1 MAVMNRT
8 VKQIIFSL
16 AALAC
21 TAVSQAQIGV
31 NIRMN
36 SAQILAGE
44 NVLVGVTITNN
55 TGNDI
60 VLANQGRT
68 SWLDMVVKRGNGEV
82 ASGLGNANFGA
93 VKIGAGQTVA
103 KTIDISKIYN
113 LREPGSYSVSAIIR
127 DRGTQSSGYI
137 SNRLLFTCATARPD
151 WSQKVGVP
159 GSPGKTREYR
169 VINFTSSS
177 RTKLYAQLIDGK
189 TGTSIQT
196 LCLGEALLFRKPQ
209 ASVDRAQVLHVLY
222 LATPEFY
229 VHARM
234 DVDGKFLGRDLH
246 KRGANGDPRLMTF
259 GDGSVKVA
267 GSVLYDA
274 AAAAQAQ
281 AKIRKISERPPY
293 VYN

>member
-1 MAVMNRT
+1 MNRT
-8 VKQIIFSL
+8 VKQICNLLI
-16 AALAC
+16 ALAC
-21 TAVSQAQIGV
+21 STMSYAQIGV

-36 SAQILAGE
+36 SGQILAGE

-68 SWLDMVVKRGNGEV
+68 SWLDLVVKRSNGEP
-82 ASGLGNANFGA
+82 ASAIGNASFGG
-93 VKIGAGQTVA
+93 VKIAAGQTMA

-113 LREPGSYSVSAIIR
+113 LRESGSYTVSAVVR
-127 DRGTQSSGYI
+127 ERSQPNGYV

-234 DVDGKFLGRDLH
+234 DVNGKFLGRDLH
-246 KRGANGDPRLMTF
+246 KRGASGDPRLMTF

-274 AAAAQAQ
+274 AAAAKAQ